1 MVARTIDPLVGAMV
15 VGCKWESKKYFNLN
29 AIGDGEVEK
38 CKSIAVGLSLFSAIS
53 MPGST

>member
-1 MVARTIDPLVGAMV
+1 VARTIDPLVGAMV